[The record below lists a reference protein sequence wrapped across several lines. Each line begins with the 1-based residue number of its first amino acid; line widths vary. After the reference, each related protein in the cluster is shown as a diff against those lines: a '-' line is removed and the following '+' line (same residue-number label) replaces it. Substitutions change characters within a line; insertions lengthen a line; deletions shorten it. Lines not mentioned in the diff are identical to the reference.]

1 MTRRPDPAEA
11 AALEAQEARIET
23 AARDFL
29 EDLLAG
35 KASVEFRPLEA
46 DGSIAANV
54 GGEKGVSVLS
64 GFAIRL
70 VPGR

>member
-1 MTRRPDPAEA
+1 MTERTPAEDR
-11 AALEAQEARIET
+11 AQELRIET
-23 AARDFL
+23 SSRDFL

-35 KASVEFRPLEA
+35 KASIEFRPLAGA
-46 DGSIAANV
+46 DSLAANV
-54 GGEKGVSVLS
+54 GGATGMSVLS

>member
-1 MTRRPDPAEA
+1 MTRTPNDDIR
-11 AALEAQEARIET
+11 AQEARIET
-23 AARDFL
+23 ASRDFL
-29 EDLLAG
+29 EDFLAG
-35 KASVEFRPLEA
+35 KASVEFRPLAGA
-46 DGSIAANV
+46 DSLAANV